1 MVVMTMRAK
10 IKWIVFG
17 LLTAIGVVLLALILL
32 HGARG
37 EKFAVVAD
45 VKYSLAAND
54 ETERIAFLSQFG
66 WQVNE
71 EPVEVEEVVIPADF
85 NEVYHNY
92 NAIQLEQGLDLTNYA
107 GKTCKRWV
115 YQILNYPREG
125 DVRATLLIY
134 DGRVIGGDVS
144 SASLNG
150 FMAGFMGEHGL
161 MEQSAEET
169 AAAIESQTES
179 AAETVVIPDLAYP
192 TD

>member
-10 IKWIVFG
+10 VKWVVFG
-17 LLTAIGVVLLALILL
+17 ILTLIAVALLAMVLFS
-32 HGARG
+32 GARG

-66 WQVNE
+66 WQVHP

-92 NAIQLEQGLDLTNYA
+92 NLIQQEQGLDLQNYA

-125 DVRATLLIY
+125 DVRVTLLIY

-150 FMAGFMGEHGL
+150 FMTGFMGEHGL
-161 MEQSAEET
+161 MEQSAKET
-169 AAAIESQTES
+169 AAAMESQAE
-179 AAETVVIPDLAYP
+179 ETVVIPDLAYP